1 MTLAEKA
8 LGESGMPLSTNA
20 IIDYIAAHRTIGNG
34 NDPKKA
40 RIVVQ
45 SSLSKDVRFQ
55 SIVWQGG
62 RAWWHA
68 DKPVPKIEAAGARPA
83 A

>member
-1 MTLAEKA
+1 LTPQTPTGKSSPTGRPLHVLPYMTLAEKA

-45 SSLSKDVRFQ
+45 SSLSKDAPLAI
-55 SIVWQGG
+55 SMS
-62 RAWWHA
+62 
-68 DKPVPKIEAAGARPA
+68 PP
-83 A
+83 